1 LATRVHRRIDP
12 IFTLYLAGQ
21 LLVHITPG
29 QSGDRQMKRHR
40 RKQQLMRPLKY
51 VVITTTLASAMI
63 FAQAQTDR
71 SSSPTTSSNQN
82 PAGQADR
89 NSSATSAT
97 SARTFTGTIV
107 NADCSQ
113 ASILTAPTSAADQT
127 SANKDTKSV
136 YDKQREILRH
146 CRVNNNATAFAVLTD
161 DGSFYKLDEAG
172 NSQVK
177 SQAGSDKEKNKSLKN
192 MRVTVTGTP
201 EGDTLKIQ
209 SLTKTDKPFGSV

>member
-1 LATRVHRRIDP
+1 
-12 IFTLYLAGQ
+12 
-21 LLVHITPG
+21 
-29 QSGDRQMKRHR
+29 MK
-40 RKQQLMRPLKY
+40 PLKY
-51 VVITTTLASAMI
+51 VVIITTLASAMI

-71 SSSPTTSSNQN
+71 SSSPTTRSDQN

-113 ASILTAPTSAADQT
+113 ASILTAPTSAADQSASSAANST
-127 SANKDTKSV
+127 AANKENKSV
-136 YDKQREILRH
+136 YDKQKEILRH

-172 NSQVK
+172 NSQVM
-177 SQAGSDKEKNKSLKN
+177 SQAGSDKEKNKNLKN

-201 EGDTLKIQ
+201 EGGTLKIQ
-209 SLTKTDKPFGSV
+209 SLTKTDKPFGSA

>member
-1 LATRVHRRIDP
+1 
-12 IFTLYLAGQ
+12 
-21 LLVHITPG
+21 
-29 QSGDRQMKRHR
+29 
-40 RKQQLMRPLKY
+40 MRSLKY

-82 PAGQADR
+82 PAAQADR

-113 ASILTAPTSAADQT
+113 ASILTTPTSTADQSASSAANST
-127 SANKDTKSV
+127 SANKENKSV
-136 YDKQREILRH
+136 YDKQKEILRH

-172 NSQVK
+172 NSQVM
-177 SQAGSDKEKNKSLKN
+177 SQAGSDKEKSKNLKN

-201 EGDTLKIQ
+201 EGNTLKIQ